1 MSYYGVIFPEFWTG
15 HTGRALRER
24 GGKDAQLL
32 GLYLASNRHA
42 NMLGLYHVLAADIRQ
57 DTGLSF
63 KAMEKGF
70 GVLEETTFAT
80 FDLETAFVWVR
91 QMARFRLGLH
101 AGEALHPA
109 DKRVVAVNRLY
120 AHLEMNPFLGSFYD
134 VNRTLLC
141 LRGRREGSPLEGASK
156 GLTRGFNGKGLARGL
171 QGAYKPETETETGSV
186 TGSAIRDQR
195 SGSATVREGALPAA
209 PDPNGVRPSGRN
221 DQPQRRR
228 VATDARVARGASAP
242 VVRGNGKTTDD
253 HPLVTKYFGKLGKG
267 AKA

>member
-63 KAMEKGF
+63 KAMEKAF
-70 GVLEETTFAT
+70 GALEETTFAS
-80 FDLETAFVWVR
+80 FDRETAFVWVR

-101 AGEALHPA
+101 AGETLHPA

-120 AHLEMNPFLGSFYD
+120 AHLEMNPFLGAFYD

-156 GLTRGFNGKGLARGL
+156 GLARGFDGKGLTRGL
-171 QGAYKPETETETGSV
+171 QGAYKPETETETGSATG
-186 TGSAIRDQR
+186 TGSVIRDQR

-209 PDPNGVRPSGRN
+209 PDPNGAGPRAGDHS
-221 DQPQRRR
+221 QQRRR
-228 VATDARVARGASAP
+228 VAPDARVARGASAP
-242 VVRGNGKTTDD
+242 VVRGNGKDE
-253 HPLVTKYFGKLGKG
+253 HPLVTKYFGKVGK
-267 AKA
+267 A